1 MSIFH
6 RNNIHIEGA
15 GGKTMV
21 LAHGFGC
28 DQNMWRLIV
37 PAFVSDYRVV
47 LFDHVGAGKSDIT
60 QYRPE
65 KYDTLTGYA
74 DDLLEIIDA
83 VGGTPVIFVGH
94 SVSAM
99 IGVLAAARRPQAFER
114 LILIGPSP
122 CYINDSDYIGG
133 FNRADIEALLATLD
147 SNYLGWSSATAPLI
161 MGNPERPELAGELT
175 ESFCRTNPYIAKQFA
190 RVTFLSDNRAD
201 LARVSVPALIL
212 QCSEDIIAP
221 DCVGQFVK
229 DHIPR
234 SELVRL
240 SATGHCPH
248 MSAENETI
256 AAMRQYLSS
265 AP

>member
-1 MSIFH
+1 
-6 RNNIHIEGA
+6 
-15 GGKTMV
+15 MV

-37 PAFVSDYRVV
+37 PGFAGDYRVV

-83 VGGTPVIFVGH
+83 VGGAPVIFVGH

-122 CYINDSDYIGG
+122 CYINDSD
-133 FNRADIEALLATLD
+133 
-147 SNYLGWSSATAPLI
+147 
-161 MGNPERPELAGELT
+161 
-175 ESFCRTNPYIAKQFA
+175 
-190 RVTFLSDNRAD
+190 
-201 LARVSVPALIL
+201 
-212 QCSEDIIAP
+212 
-221 DCVGQFVK
+221 
-229 DHIPR
+229 
-234 SELVRL
+234 
-240 SATGHCPH
+240 
-248 MSAENETI
+248 
-256 AAMRQYLSS
+256 
-265 AP
+265 